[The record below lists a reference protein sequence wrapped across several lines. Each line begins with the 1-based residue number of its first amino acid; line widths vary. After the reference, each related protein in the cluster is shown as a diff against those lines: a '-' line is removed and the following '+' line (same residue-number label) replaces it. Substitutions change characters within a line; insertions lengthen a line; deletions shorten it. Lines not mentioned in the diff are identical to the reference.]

1 MRTELQIPSDLQFL
15 AVVENWLLGAL
26 GVEFGD
32 NEDWQQ
38 QAGRLRLALVEAYSN
53 VVRHAH
59 RNQPQ
64 LPVVMRLEWSDRT
77 VRLEVWDRGDG
88 YDLNTYLPPAPE
100 DFQDGG
106 YGWLILNRLMDKVEY
121 RLRIGG
127 KNCLI
132 LETTLPEAAPET
144 PPDYPT
150 SASPDAPPAPAASE
164 VSEPSTHTV
173 EPSPSPHQSQRQ
185 SVMGEAHLEQQQG
198 LEMDSPNV
206 NSV

>member
-32 NEDWQQ
+32 MEDWQQ
-38 QAGRLRLALVEAYSN
+38 QSGRLRLALVEAYSN

-59 RNQPQ
+59 RDQPQ
-64 LPVVMRLEWSDRT
+64 VPVIMRLEWSDRT
-77 VRLEVWDRGDG
+77 IRLEVWDRGDG
-88 YDLNTYLPPAPE
+88 YDLNTYTAPSPE

-127 KNCLI
+127 QNCLI
-132 LETTLPEAAPET
+132 LETTLPASDVNGAST
-144 PPDYPT
+144 VPPP
-150 SASPDAPPAPAASE
+150 ASPSIE
-164 VSEPSTHTV
+164 TSGSSTEPSTQ
-173 EPSPSPHQSQRQ
+173 P
-185 SVMGEAHLEQQQG
+185 L
-198 LEMDSPNV
+198 
-206 NSV
+206 